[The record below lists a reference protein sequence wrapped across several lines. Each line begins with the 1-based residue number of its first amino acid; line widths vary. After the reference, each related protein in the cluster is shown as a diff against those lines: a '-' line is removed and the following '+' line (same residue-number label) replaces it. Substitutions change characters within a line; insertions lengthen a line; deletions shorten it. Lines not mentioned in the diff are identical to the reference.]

1 MDVSLS
7 SAASES
13 RFVERLPVEGD
24 TAEYI
29 GKLLLP
35 GDDLTIS
42 VTANRVTVFV
52 DGRTVKLGKAPR
64 FIHNYIGR
72 IRSET
77 KSDFAAGAQQI
88 NIIGVWHDN
97 GPNNK
102 SFEPYLVQKKD
113 FAGNISTSLYRYM
126 IFHFDH
132 HRSGE
137 KQRVTIS
144 EIDGAAG
151 VVDGLKAITEQ
162 MIGLDNLPDYVWQN
176 GHPAG
181 VLWCPVPGSDLPP
194 LAYSAVGLKKFR
206 TLAGKV
212 LDASGAKQFD
222 AETYHRTY
230 SAYFGM
236 MAQPT
241 GMAN

>member
-1 MDVSLS
+1 MDYSLS
-7 SAASES
+7 SAASEIK
-13 RFVERLPVEGD
+13 FVQRLPGGAD

-35 GDDLTIS
+35 GDDLTIA
-42 VTANRVTVFV
+42 VTPNRVTVYL
-52 DGRTVKLGKAPR
+52 DGRAVKLGRASR
-64 FIHNYIGR
+64 FINNYIGR

-77 KSDFAAGAQQI
+77 KGDLDAGAQQI

-113 FAGNISTSLYRYM
+113 AAGEISTSLYRYM

-137 KQRVTIS
+137 KQRLTIS
-144 EIDGAAG
+144 EIDGAAE
-151 VVDGLKAITEQ
+151 VIDGLKAITEQ

-181 VLWCPVPGSDLPP
+181 VLWCPVPGSDMPP
-194 LAYSAVGLKKFR
+194 FVYSAVGLKKFR
-206 TLAGKV
+206 TLTGEA
-212 LDASGAKQFD
+212 LDTSEAKQFD
-222 AETYHRTY
+222 AQTYHRTH
-230 SAYFGM
+230 STYFGM
-236 MAQPT
+236 MAQPP